1 MRIGFTVFKVY
12 NGCSQAGDLCHH
24 SRPYP
29 CLLLKRHRRRPSP
42 VSTRMNTLCIPV
54 STVLFTM
61 MCSVSL
67 IVSLSSISCIHHHS
81 SSAEKRCLSAQC
93 RALSLPL
100 SQYLQMARRYL
111 LDRSSVHHWF
121 SGLFFDFV
129 SQSWPGVFI
138 VTHRELTY
146 IHCTLPDEPDKHDA
160 CSKPA
165 TLPRPAIS
173 LAHRKVAN
181 IGHIHFLF
189 HHDQL
194 YRVKSSIPNPNT
206 GQTWVYPSQQ
216 MFWNAM
222 KRKGF

>member
-1 MRIGFTVFKVY
+1 MR
-12 NGCSQAGDLCHH
+12 
-24 SRPYP
+24 
-29 CLLLKRHRRRPSP
+29 
-42 VSTRMNTLCIPV
+42 
-54 STVLFTM
+54 
-61 MCSVSL
+61 
-67 IVSLSSISCIHHHS
+67 
-81 SSAEKRCLSAQC
+81 
-93 RALSLPL
+93 
-100 SQYLQMARRYL
+100 
-111 LDRSSVHHWF
+111 
-121 SGLFFDFV
+121 
-129 SQSWPGVFI
+129 GVFI

-160 CSKPA
+160 CTKPA

-222 KRKGF
+222 KRKGFWDGEISFILQSSPLIGWQWGPEDISAKDMDHIIKVGLWLSIQNLNHIFRTDPQHKQWKRLGRGVEMGEVS